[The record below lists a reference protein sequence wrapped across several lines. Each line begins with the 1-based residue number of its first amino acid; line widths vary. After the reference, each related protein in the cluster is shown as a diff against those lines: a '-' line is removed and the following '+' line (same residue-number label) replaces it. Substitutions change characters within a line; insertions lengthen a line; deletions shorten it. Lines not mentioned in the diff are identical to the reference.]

1 MMLTQ
6 EQKVQVLLGI
16 FIAAIVSANLLG
28 TKIANLWI
36 FVASVGIFMYPI
48 TFLVTDIVE
57 DVYGKE
63 KVKGF
68 VNAGFVS
75 LVLVMIFTILSVLLP
90 PASRYPFNEAFL
102 AVFSP
107 SIRIMI
113 ASLVAFLLAQYHDIW
128 AFNFWK
134 RQTKGRFLWLR
145 NNMSTI
151 VSQFIDTT
159 VFMFIAFYMAT
170 PKYTVD
176 FVIAL
181 IIPYYLLKVLAAVCD
196 TPFVYLGVWWLK
208 GEKPTPRSH

>member
-1 MMLTQ
+1 MLTQ
-6 EQKVQVLLGI
+6 EQKLQILLGL
-16 FIAAIVSANLLG
+16 FVGAIVAANLLG

-36 FVASVGIFMYPI
+36 AVASVGIFMYPI
-48 TFLVTDIVE
+48 TFLVTDVVE

-68 VNAGFVS
+68 VIAG
-75 LVLVMIFTILSVLLP
+75 LLATVLVMLLTVLSVMLP
-90 PASRYPFNEAFL
+90 PASRYASNEAFL
-102 AVFSP
+102 EVFSP

-134 RQTKGRFLWLR
+134 RKTRGRFLWLR
-145 NNMSTI
+145 NNLSTI

-170 PKYTVD
+170 PVYTVD
-176 FVIAL
+176 FIFAL
-181 IIPYYLLKVLAAVCD
+181 IIPYYLLKVFVAICD

-208 GEKPTPRSH
+208 GERPKKK